1 MKLLVLEFSVTQYV
15 FSCSWKWSK
24 FFSNLE
30 NTLKESHFPMV
41 FLWGLLFV
49 WVDFCLFRFSENTN
63 FFQTGYKKG
72 LKGEEFF
79 QFELTYLEKTGKVSG
94 TQTSLKS

>member
-1 MKLLVLEFSVTQYV
+1 
-15 FSCSWKWSK
+15 
-24 FFSNLE
+24 
-30 NTLKESHFPMV
+30 MV